1 MIFRGFTYRL
11 RPSHE
16 QEQQFLKFAGVCRL
30 VWNLALE
37 QRQSWWRQYQA
48 STGDNLN
55 YVTQARQLKDLRA
68 EFDFIREVSQT
79 SEQRVLKDLD
89 TAFRNFF
96 AGRGGFPKMKR
107 KGVNDAFSFCG
118 REVIIQKLN
127 AKWSKVRLP
136 KIGWVKF
143 RCTRPIAGDIREATV
158 TRTALGWQISLGCL
172 IDRDIADIGGRVG
185 IDRGITVP
193 IAMSDG
199 TMVVMPE
206 SISRIDALHK
216 RAQRICSRRKRGS
229 KRYAKAVKRA
239 ARLKA
244 RQARIRKDWAHRTTT
259 DIARKYGTVV
269 IERLRAKDMSK
280 SAKGTIEQPGKNV
293 AQKRG
298 LNRAI
303 LNVGWLQI
311 ETMLTYKAF
320 KLIKVNPAFSSQTC
334 SVCGTV
340 DKQSRKNQASFVC
353 TACGHSDNADVNA
366 ASVILSRGNT
376 VALNTEGSC
385 SKHPVEVLTSFL
397 EIPCLQAAGRC

>member
-1 MIFRGFTYRL
+1 MIHRGFTYRL
-11 RPSHE
+11 QPSHE

-37 QRQSWWRQYQA
+37 QREKWWRQYQA

-68 EFDFIREVSQT
+68 EFDFIRDVSQT

-107 KGVNDAFSFCG
+107 KGVNDAFSFVG
-118 REVIIQKLN
+118 REVTIQKLN

-136 KIGWVKF
+136 KIGWIKF

-172 IDRDIADIGGRVG
+172 IDSDIADVGGSVG
-185 IDRGITVP
+185 IDRGITAP

-199 TMVVMPE
+199 TMVVMPQ
-206 SISRIDALHK
+206 SIARIDALHK
-216 RAQRICSRRKRGS
+216 RAQRIASRRKRGS

-269 IERLRAKDMSK
+269 IERLRTKDMSK

-303 LNVGWLQI
+303 LNVGWFQI
-311 ETMLTYKAF
+311 EAMLNYKVF

-334 SVCGTV
+334 SVCRTV
-340 DKQSRKNQASFVC
+340 DKRSRKSQASFVC
-353 TACGHSDNADVNA
+353 VACGHRDNADTNA

-376 VALNTEGSC
+376 AALDVKGSC
-385 SKHPVEVLTSFL
+385 TKHPVETSTSF
-397 EIPCLQAAGRC
+397 

>member
-1 MIFRGFTYRL
+1 MIYRGFTYRL
-11 RPSHE
+11 QPSHE

-37 QRQSWWRQYQA
+37 QREKWWRQYQA

-68 EFDFIREVSQT
+68 EFDFIRDVSQT

-96 AGRGGFPKMKR
+96 AGRCGFPKMKR
-107 KGVNDAFSFCG
+107 KGVNDAFSFVG
-118 REVIIQKLN
+118 REVTIQKLN

-136 KIGWVKF
+136 KIGWIKF

-172 IDRDIADIGGRVG
+172 IDSDIADVGGSVG
-185 IDRGITVP
+185 IDRGITAP

-199 TMVVMPE
+199 TMVVMPQ
-206 SISRIDALHK
+206 SIARIDALHK
-216 RAQRICSRRKRGS
+216 RAQRIASRRKRGS

-269 IERLRAKDMSK
+269 IERLRTKDMSK

-303 LNVGWLQI
+303 LNVGWFQI
-311 ETMLTYKAF
+311 EAMLNYKAF

-340 DKQSRKNQASFVC
+340 DKRSRKNQASFVC
-353 TACGHSDNADVNA
+353 VACGHQDNADTNA

-376 VALNTEGSC
+376 AALDVKGSC
-385 SKHPVEVLTSFL
+385 TKHPVEASTPF
-397 EIPCLQAAGRC
+397 

>member
-11 RPSHE
+11 QPSHE

-68 EFDFIREVSQT
+68 EFDFVREVSQT

-107 KGVNDAFSFCG
+107 KGVNDAFSFVG
-118 REVIIQKLN
+118 REVTIQKLN
-127 AKWSKVRLP
+127 AKWGKVRLP

-143 RCTRPIAGDIREATV
+143 RCTRPIEGDIREVTV
-158 TRTALGWQISLGCL
+158 TRTAIGWQISIGCL
-172 IDRDIADIGGRVG
+172 IDRDIVDVGGAVG
-185 IDRGITVP
+185 IDRGVAVP
-193 IAMSDG
+193 LALSDG
-199 TMVVMPE
+199 SLIVMPV
-206 SISRIDALHK
+206 SIAKIDTLSK

-229 KRYAKAVKRA
+229 KRYTKALKRA
-239 ARLKA
+239 SMLKA

-269 IERLRAKDMSK
+269 VEKLRTKGMSK

-303 LNVGWLQI
+303 LNVGWFQI

-366 ASVILSRGNT
+366 ASVILRRGNT
-376 VALNTEGSC
+376 PSLDVEGSC
-385 SKHPVEVLTSFL
+385 VKHPVEASTSFL
-397 EIPCLQAAGRC
+397 EISVP

>member
-1 MIFRGFTYRL
+1 MIYRGFTYRL
-11 RPSHE
+11 QPSHE

-37 QRQSWWRQYQA
+37 QREKWWRQYQA

-68 EFDFIREVSQT
+68 EFDFIRDVSQT

-96 AGRGGFPKMKR
+96 AGRCGFPKMKR
-107 KGVNDAFSFCG
+107 KGVNDAFSFVG
-118 REVIIQKLN
+118 REVTIQKLN

-136 KIGWVKF
+136 KIGWIKF

-172 IDRDIADIGGRVG
+172 IDSDIADVGGSVG
-185 IDRGITVP
+185 IDRGITAP

-199 TMVVMPE
+199 TMVVMPQ
-206 SISRIDALHK
+206 SIARIDALHK
-216 RAQRICSRRKRGS
+216 RAQRIASRRKRGS

-269 IERLRAKDMSK
+269 IERLRTKDMSK

-303 LNVGWLQI
+303 LNVGWFQI
-311 ETMLTYKAF
+311 EAMLNYKVF

-340 DKQSRKNQASFVC
+340 DKRSRKSQSSFVC
-353 TACGHSDNADVNA
+353 VACGHRDNADTNA

-376 VALNTEGSC
+376 AALDVKGSC
-385 SKHPVEVLTSFL
+385 TKHPVEASTPF
-397 EIPCLQAAGRC
+397 